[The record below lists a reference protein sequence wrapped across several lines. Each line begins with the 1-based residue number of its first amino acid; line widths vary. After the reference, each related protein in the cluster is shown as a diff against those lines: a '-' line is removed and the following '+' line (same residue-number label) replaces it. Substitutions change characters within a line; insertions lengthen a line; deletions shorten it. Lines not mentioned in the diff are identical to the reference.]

1 MCNENYYISAD
12 YDHLTTAEYKKF
24 SESDC
29 IMGVELWIGEEFEH
43 GHEME
48 ALAAFLKNMVHSYT
62 SEPTRFCVLANFMV
76 NYSPIDLAVVKNNGL
91 AVIELKQVGG
101 PVFGGENG
109 DWIIREGNKQKVL
122 RGGSKGNPYNQVIT
136 YRISFLKFLDSH
148 RSKFLQPRVGLEP
161 RFDHVNGI
169 VALAP
174 TIPKGSEIDLPEV
187 PWLKVV
193 GLDELHREIFLT
205 RSSRLALTSKEITR
219 LLENVLRLR
228 KDDIA
233 KYMETTNRTVVPPVQ
248 VKPETLEKP
257 IPAIEAPL
265 TVVKPEKPHI
275 EDVTSEAPDQAPCPV
290 CSMGLPEC
298 ALRSLSGRI
307 EGITRSG
314 ESQYV
319 FRIITDD
326 FEPWAIPVHSCWNDY
341 ATRLKS
347 WLDTNQSVP
356 VKILHLEKE
365 GDTLQIGQ
373 DSLLVIE
380 PDWLINVTDMTKV
393 EFCQR
398 QLLLDRFISS
408 PSNEHMI
415 RGNLVHQLF
424 PDIWHSKRGEE
435 LEERRRELLQEQVED
450 FITTQ
455 SLPDDI
461 KPKCDHA
468 IEHLTQWVDQRHRS
482 TILRTE
488 TFVLSPSLGTKGKI
502 DFLWEDLEKG
512 RIVGVGEL
520 KTGQSQGGNP
530 KPGDAL
536 QLLSYT
542 MMLFSRGEI
551 TFNDVYALLL
561 YSGNTIL
568 GDRGSNLSHRLIP
581 KFESIKRAVNIRN
594 DLVLM
599 ELTGQAQFESN
610 MNKCRG
616 CRQMSTHCARIA
628 LLSNEEDTRP
638 VETTTWLHSDSRIP
652 SEKESAFFLHYSRLI
667 AGELR
672 ALKEMHAELWR
683 KTPEQREAQGEAF
696 RAASFRLESQQKGR
710 YQYSLEGSNSSEFRA
725 GDSVLISDCKGP
737 SSGRVSLGIVQD
749 TSKDALLISASE
761 EIRFEPVWVDPYTNE
776 NLTIRLFKGL
786 YRWISRPS
794 QMSDLILG
802 NLSPDFGSM
811 PLADKSFLEVLKK
824 EGLNDFQSKALQ
836 SSICARSYC
845 VVHGPPGS
853 GKTKLIS
860 AIVRAHLLLNQRVLM
875 CTGTNRA
882 LDEAMRPLTRGAL
895 RDKSL
900 RIGNLASVTDT
911 YVRSIALQHLI
922 KDYPTIDAKIS
933 AGRQALVNRSV
944 VGITAS
950 SLQSGRYDRVLGEF
964 DLVVI
969 DEAAQLTVP
978 ATLGCI
984 SFAKRFVLIGDHNQL
999 PAVVQS
1005 EGIGSE
1011 VLDHDSGQWSRLSKS
1026 LFEILYERCEKNAGR
1041 EVIFLKDQYRMNDHI
1056 CSIPGTIWYKR
1067 VLRPATKQVGDA
1079 RLIINEAG
1087 IGGLARR
1094 LLDPNESVQFVNVP
1108 LDNTAG
1114 PRTNLK
1120 EAQIVCDIIEALA
1133 TGGFSLGRKDAVAI
1147 ICPRRAQV
1155 ELIRRHLEGL
1165 FRDKR
1170 LCEGDTER
1178 TMLDSVSTVDR
1189 FQGSQSDV
1197 VIVSLGM
1204 SDSSVSPH
1212 LADEKRLNVAMSRA
1226 RHKLILLGN
1235 REALSQE
1242 DIFGNLFQTMS
1253 TELPYSD
1260 WYIEAG

>member
-12 YDHLTTAEYKKF
+12 YDHLTTVEYKKV

-91 AVIELKQVGG
+91 AIIELKQVGG

-290 CSMGLPEC
+290 CSMGVPEC

-347 WLDTNQSVP
+347 WLDTNQSIP
-356 VKILHLEKE
+356 VRILHLEKE
-365 GDTLQIGQ
+365 GDTLQVGQ

-380 PDWLINVTDMTKV
+380 PDWLINVTDITKV

-581 KFESIKRAVNIRN
+581 KFDSIKRAVNIRN

-710 YQYSLEGSNSSEFRA
+710 YQYSLEGSNSSEFGS

-794 QMSDLILG
+794 QMSD
-802 NLSPDFGSM
+802 
-811 PLADKSFLEVLKK
+811 
-824 EGLNDFQSKALQ
+824 
-836 SSICARSYC
+836 
-845 VVHGPPGS
+845 
-853 GKTKLIS
+853 
-860 AIVRAHLLLNQRVLM
+860 
-875 CTGTNRA
+875 
-882 LDEAMRPLTRGAL
+882 
-895 RDKSL
+895 
-900 RIGNLASVTDT
+900 
-911 YVRSIALQHLI
+911 
-922 KDYPTIDAKIS
+922 
-933 AGRQALVNRSV
+933 
-944 VGITAS
+944 
-950 SLQSGRYDRVLGEF
+950 
-964 DLVVI
+964 
-969 DEAAQLTVP
+969 
-978 ATLGCI
+978 
-984 SFAKRFVLIGDHNQL
+984 
-999 PAVVQS
+999 
-1005 EGIGSE
+1005 
-1011 VLDHDSGQWSRLSKS
+1011 
-1026 LFEILYERCEKNAGR
+1026 
-1041 EVIFLKDQYRMNDHI
+1041 HI

-1067 VLRPATKQVGDA
+1067 ALRPATKQVGDA

-1094 LLDPNESVQFVNVP
+1094 LLDPNESAQFVNVP
-1108 LDNTAG
+1108 LDNTGG

-1133 TGGFSLGRKDAVAI
+1133 TGGFSLGRKDAIAI

-1155 ELIRRHLEGL
+1155 ELIRRQLESL

-1170 LCEGDTER
+1170 VCEGDTER
-1178 TMLDSVSTVDR
+1178 AMLDSVSTVDR

>member
-1 MCNENYYISAD
+1 
-12 YDHLTTAEYKKF
+12 
-24 SESDC
+24 
-29 IMGVELWIGEEFEH
+29 
-43 GHEME
+43 
-48 ALAAFLKNMVHSYT
+48 
-62 SEPTRFCVLANFMV
+62 
-76 NYSPIDLAVVKNNGL
+76 
-91 AVIELKQVGG
+91 
-101 PVFGGENG
+101 
-109 DWIIREGNKQKVL
+109 
-122 RGGSKGNPYNQVIT
+122 
-136 YRISFLKFLDSH
+136 
-148 RSKFLQPRVGLEP
+148 
-161 RFDHVNGI
+161 
-169 VALAP
+169 
-174 TIPKGSEIDLPEV
+174 
-187 PWLKVV
+187 
-193 GLDELHREIFLT
+193 
-205 RSSRLALTSKEITR
+205 
-219 LLENVLRLR
+219 
-228 KDDIA
+228 
-233 KYMETTNRTVVPPVQ
+233 
-248 VKPETLEKP
+248 
-257 IPAIEAPL
+257 
-265 TVVKPEKPHI
+265 
-275 EDVTSEAPDQAPCPV
+275 
-290 CSMGLPEC
+290 
-298 ALRSLSGRI
+298 
-307 EGITRSG
+307 
-314 ESQYV
+314 
-319 FRIITDD
+319 
-326 FEPWAIPVHSCWNDY
+326 
-341 ATRLKS
+341 
-347 WLDTNQSVP
+347 
-356 VKILHLEKE
+356 
-365 GDTLQIGQ
+365 
-373 DSLLVIE
+373 
-380 PDWLINVTDMTKV
+380 
-393 EFCQR
+393 
-398 QLLLDRFISS
+398 
-408 PSNEHMI
+408 
-415 RGNLVHQLF
+415 
-424 PDIWHSKRGEE
+424 
-435 LEERRRELLQEQVED
+435 VED

-512 RIVGVGEL
+512 RIVGIGEL

-794 QMSDLILG
+794 QMSD
-802 NLSPDFGSM
+802 
-811 PLADKSFLEVLKK
+811 
-824 EGLNDFQSKALQ
+824 
-836 SSICARSYC
+836 
-845 VVHGPPGS
+845 
-853 GKTKLIS
+853 
-860 AIVRAHLLLNQRVLM
+860 
-875 CTGTNRA
+875 
-882 LDEAMRPLTRGAL
+882 
-895 RDKSL
+895 
-900 RIGNLASVTDT
+900 
-911 YVRSIALQHLI
+911 
-922 KDYPTIDAKIS
+922 
-933 AGRQALVNRSV
+933 
-944 VGITAS
+944 
-950 SLQSGRYDRVLGEF
+950 
-964 DLVVI
+964 
-969 DEAAQLTVP
+969 
-978 ATLGCI
+978 
-984 SFAKRFVLIGDHNQL
+984 
-999 PAVVQS
+999 
-1005 EGIGSE
+1005 
-1011 VLDHDSGQWSRLSKS
+1011 
-1026 LFEILYERCEKNAGR
+1026 
-1041 EVIFLKDQYRMNDHI
+1041 HI

-1067 VLRPATKQVGDA
+1067 ALRPATKQVGDA

-1094 LLDPNESVQFVNVP
+1094 LLDPNESAQFVNVP
-1108 LDNTAG
+1108 LDNTGG

-1133 TGGFSLGRKDAVAI
+1133 TGGFSLGRKDAIAI

-1155 ELIRRHLEGL
+1155 ELIRRQLESL

-1170 LCEGDTER
+1170 VCEGDTER
-1178 TMLDSVSTVDR
+1178 AMLDSVSTVDR

>member
-1 MCNENYYISAD
+1 LCNENYYISAD
-12 YDHLTTAEYKKF
+12 YDHLTTVEYKKV

-91 AVIELKQVGG
+91 AIIELKQVGG

-290 CSMGLPEC
+290 CSMGVPEC

-347 WLDTNQSVP
+347 WLDTNQSIP
-356 VKILHLEKE
+356 VRILHLEKE
-365 GDTLQIGQ
+365 GDTLQVGQ

-380 PDWLINVTDMTKV
+380 PDWLINVTDITKV

-581 KFESIKRAVNIRN
+581 KFDSIKRAVNIRN

-710 YQYSLEGSNSSEFRA
+710 YQYSLEGSNSSEFGS

-794 QMSDLILG
+794 QMSD
-802 NLSPDFGSM
+802 
-811 PLADKSFLEVLKK
+811 
-824 EGLNDFQSKALQ
+824 
-836 SSICARSYC
+836 
-845 VVHGPPGS
+845 
-853 GKTKLIS
+853 
-860 AIVRAHLLLNQRVLM
+860 
-875 CTGTNRA
+875 
-882 LDEAMRPLTRGAL
+882 
-895 RDKSL
+895 
-900 RIGNLASVTDT
+900 
-911 YVRSIALQHLI
+911 
-922 KDYPTIDAKIS
+922 
-933 AGRQALVNRSV
+933 
-944 VGITAS
+944 
-950 SLQSGRYDRVLGEF
+950 
-964 DLVVI
+964 
-969 DEAAQLTVP
+969 
-978 ATLGCI
+978 
-984 SFAKRFVLIGDHNQL
+984 
-999 PAVVQS
+999 
-1005 EGIGSE
+1005 
-1011 VLDHDSGQWSRLSKS
+1011 
-1026 LFEILYERCEKNAGR
+1026 
-1041 EVIFLKDQYRMNDHI
+1041 HI

-1067 VLRPATKQVGDA
+1067 ALRPATKQVGDA

-1094 LLDPNESVQFVNVP
+1094 LLDPNESAQFVNVP
-1108 LDNTAG
+1108 LDNTGG

-1133 TGGFSLGRKDAVAI
+1133 TGGFSLGRKDAIAI

-1155 ELIRRHLEGL
+1155 ELIRRQLESL

-1170 LCEGDTER
+1170 VCEGDTER
-1178 TMLDSVSTVDR
+1178 AMLDSVSTVDR

>member
-1 MCNENYYISAD
+1 MRNENYYISAD

-341 ATRLKS
+341 AARLKS
-347 WLDTNQSVP
+347 WLDTNQSIP
-356 VKILHLEKE
+356 VRILHLEKE

-581 KFESIKRAVNIRN
+581 KFDSIKRAVNIRN

-710 YQYSLEGSNSSEFRA
+710 YQYSLEGSNSSEFGS

-794 QMSDLILG
+794 QMSD
-802 NLSPDFGSM
+802 
-811 PLADKSFLEVLKK
+811 
-824 EGLNDFQSKALQ
+824 
-836 SSICARSYC
+836 
-845 VVHGPPGS
+845 
-853 GKTKLIS
+853 
-860 AIVRAHLLLNQRVLM
+860 
-875 CTGTNRA
+875 
-882 LDEAMRPLTRGAL
+882 
-895 RDKSL
+895 
-900 RIGNLASVTDT
+900 
-911 YVRSIALQHLI
+911 
-922 KDYPTIDAKIS
+922 
-933 AGRQALVNRSV
+933 
-944 VGITAS
+944 
-950 SLQSGRYDRVLGEF
+950 
-964 DLVVI
+964 
-969 DEAAQLTVP
+969 
-978 ATLGCI
+978 
-984 SFAKRFVLIGDHNQL
+984 
-999 PAVVQS
+999 
-1005 EGIGSE
+1005 
-1011 VLDHDSGQWSRLSKS
+1011 
-1026 LFEILYERCEKNAGR
+1026 
-1041 EVIFLKDQYRMNDHI
+1041 HI

-1067 VLRPATKQVGDA
+1067 ALRPATKQVGDA

-1094 LLDPNESVQFVNVP
+1094 LLDPNESAQFVNVP
-1108 LDNTAG
+1108 LDNTGG

-1133 TGGFSLGRKDAVAI
+1133 TGGFSLGRKDAIAI

-1155 ELIRRHLEGL
+1155 ELIRRQLESL

-1170 LCEGDTER
+1170 VCEGDTER
-1178 TMLDSVSTVDR
+1178 AMLDSVSTVDR